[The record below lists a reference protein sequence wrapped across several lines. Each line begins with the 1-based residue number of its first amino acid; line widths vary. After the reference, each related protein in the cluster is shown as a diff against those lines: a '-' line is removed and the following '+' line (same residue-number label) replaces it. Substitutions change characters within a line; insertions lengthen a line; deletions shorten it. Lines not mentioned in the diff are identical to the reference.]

1 MLSMNTII
9 DFFVPGFSKCGTTT
23 LFSVLNSHPE
33 IFIPEIKEPVYFGTS
48 PTKEKTA
55 WFDALYTNAHNGCKK
70 GDCSTFY
77 GSVIM
82 EADACRDMFAN
93 NPRAKILFIA
103 RDPVGRIESS
113 FREMHNSAPRFGLNT
128 PFRLEDALIEMP
140 QIIGD
145 TKYYSRM
152 RTYRDRFG
160 KNSVMAVFLEDL
172 IADTDRVANRCY
184 EFLGV
189 GNAPFT
195 NDMLPRMNRGK
206 DKLYDSRLLRWI
218 RCHPVLG
225 PLLSKIGIPRQDAI
239 ATRLGLRKP
248 FTGKIHW
255 SEKSKALIRDR
266 LAGDIDLVLADVG
279 ENTSRWPRY
288 EALLKENGTI

>member
-1 MLSMNTII
+1 MNTII

-33 IFIPEIKEPVYFGTS
+33 LFIPEIKEPVYFGTS
-48 PTKEKTA
+48 PGNEKTA
-55 WFDALYTNAHNGCKK
+55 WYEALYANADSGHKK

-77 GSVIM
+77 GSVVM
-82 EADACRDMFAN
+82 EADACREMFAN
-93 NPRAKILFIA
+93 NPQARILFIA
-103 RDPVGRIESS
+103 RDPVDRIESS

-128 PFRLEDALIEMP
+128 PFQLEDALIEMP

-145 TKYYSRM
+145 TMYFSRM
-152 RTYRDRFG
+152 KTYRDKFG
-160 KNSVMAVFLEDL
+160 KSRVMTVFLEDL
-172 IADTDRVANRCY
+172 IAHTEKVANRCY

-189 GNAPFT
+189 SQYKFT

-206 DKLYDSRLLRWI
+206 DKLYDSRFFRWI
-218 RCHPVLG
+218 RCHRYIGL
-225 PLLSKIGIPRQDAI
+225 LLSKVSIPKQDSI

-255 SEKSKALIRDR
+255 SQKSKILIKDH
-266 LAGDIDLVLADVG
+266 LTADINAFLDDVG
-279 ENTSRWPRY
+279 EDHSRWPRY
-288 EALLKENGTI
+288 SALLDRNGTT